1 MKHNTH
7 IALGLLGATLLVA
20 AISACA
26 PVTRTASGQICSA
39 AAAKALVMKDH
50 CLTCHSLTKQKSG
63 PTFKAVAKRYQG
75 NPNAEADLYA
85 HLTSHDVSMMSD
97 ENTGVHKCIAGE
109 NPEKIRNMVRWI
121 LDQ

>member
-26 PVTRTASGQICSA
+26 PVTRTASGQICNA
-39 AAAKALVMKDH
+39 EAAKGLAMKDH
-50 CLTCHSLTKQKSG
+50 CLACHSLTKQKSG

-75 NPNAEADLYA
+75 KPNAEAELFA
-85 HLTSHDVSMMSD
+85 HLTSSDVSKMSD
-97 ENTGVHKCIAGE
+97 GDTGFHKCIGSE
-109 NPEKIRNMVRWI
+109 DPERIRNMVRWI